1 MSFIRSLTDQ
11 RAAARCVTLSQL
23 APQGGWQLTLL
34 HDRPQHLLIWT
45 TRGQGRVTI
54 EGVRRG
60 VSVHNALFVP
70 AGTLFAY
77 EIGAQGF
84 GLALEIP
91 TWLPLGFPGTPH
103 HLRLRDNRAQA
114 EITGILEAMQR
125 EQGRAQSFMAEAQ
138 AAHAALASVWLR
150 RQIEAQPDGARRPT
164 VAETLVQDFC
174 RRVATRFRS
183 AHLPGDFAEEL
194 GVTIPELDRACRDCA
209 GRGAEEILTERVLHE
224 ARMMLARPGLGPADA
239 AERLGFASTAYFE
252 RYLAHHEGG
261 LPAAPRRRTASA

>member
-23 APQGGWQLTLL
+23 APQGAWQLSLV

-45 TRGQGRVTI
+45 TKGQGRVTI
-54 EGVRRG
+54 EGLRRG

-91 TWLPLGFPGTPH
+91 TWLPLGLPGSPH

-125 EQGRAQSFMAEAQ
+125 EQGRAQPLMAEAQ

-150 RQIEAQPDGARRPT
+150 RQIEAQPDQGRRST
-164 VAETLVQDFC
+164 AAETLVQDFC
-174 RRVATRFRS
+174 RRVATGFRS
-183 AHLPGDFAEEL
+183 GQLPGDFAAEL
-194 GVTIPELDRACRDCA
+194 GVSVPELDRVCRDCA
-209 GRGAEEILTERVLHE
+209 GRSAEEILTERVLHE
-224 ARMMLARPGLGPADA
+224 ARMMLDRPGLGPADA

-252 RYLAHHEGG
+252 RYLAHHGG
-261 LPAAPRRRTASA
+261 GAPAAPRHRAAGA

>member
-23 APQGGWQLTLL
+23 APRGAWQLALL

-54 EGVRRG
+54 EGIRRG

-70 AGTLFAY
+70 ASTLFSY

-84 GLALEIP
+84 GLALEVP
-91 TWLPLGFPGTPH
+91 TWLPLGFPASPH

-125 EQGRAQSFMAEAQ
+125 EQSRGQTLMAEAQ

-150 RQIEAQPDGARRPT
+150 RQVAAQPDHPRRPT
-164 VAETLVQDFC
+164 AAETLVQDFC
-174 RRVATRFRS
+174 RRVATGFRS
-183 AHLPGDFAEEL
+183 ARLPGDFAEEL
-194 GVTIPELDRACRDCA
+194 GVSVPDLDRVCRECA

-224 ARMMLARPGLGPADA
+224 ARLMLDRPGLGPADA
-239 AERLGFASTAYFE
+239 AERLGFASPAYFE
-252 RYLAHHEGG
+252 RYLAHHGNG
-261 LPAAPRRRTASA
+261 VPAAPRRRSASG